1 MCEAASDLP
10 AFAANGSANGN
21 ANGSANVARRL
32 RDVGWPEAGSR
43 KPAAQASELNR
54 KQPAAAPILQVRMY
68 CTYLSLS
75 IPARLSVLS
84 PSGRRPNLQ
93 MRGHALLVLLA
104 TADALLLSGDGPS
117 SRRAKLRELARLAA
131 GGLAASCG
139 AVVLAGRPRW
149 TSPAWGGGGEEL
161 WLYSDDVATARQ
173 LASLQSAND
182 MAPARRRLE
191 SDWATLRKRPVSL
204 PEAEAAF
211 ATVLRARAAVARAEA
226 AVRAASPRWVAEVE
240 AAISP
245 NLVRELEA
253 AATVQTRSKPAPNP
267 KPNTNPNPTPNP
279 IRTQAR
285 IPNPHPL
292 RRDRPQAGNPLAT
305 SNPDPSTSP
314 NPMTNPS
321 PSPNPDQ
328 LGRC

>member
-1 MCEAASDLP
+1 
-10 AFAANGSANGN
+10 
-21 ANGSANVARRL
+21 
-32 RDVGWPEAGSR
+32 
-43 KPAAQASELNR
+43 
-54 KQPAAAPILQVRMY
+54 
-68 CTYLSLS
+68 
-75 IPARLSVLS
+75 
-84 PSGRRPNLQ
+84 
-93 MRGHALLVLLA
+93 MRAHALLVLLA

-191 SDWATLRKRPVSL
+191 SDWATLRKRPVSR

-253 AATVQTRSKPAPNP
+253 AATVQTRSKPEP
-267 KPNTNPNPTPNP
+267 PNPTRTPTPTP

-285 IPNPHPL
+285 IPTPHPL
-292 RRDRPQAGNPLAT
+292 WRDRPQAGPGQPLGQAQ
-305 SNPDPSTSP
+305 PRPQHDPQAQDKP
-314 NPMTNPS
+314 EPEPE
-321 PSPNPDQ
+321 PQP
-328 LGRC
+328 

>member
-1 MCEAASDLP
+1 M
-10 AFAANGSANGN
+10 
-21 ANGSANVARRL
+21 
-32 RDVGWPEAGSR
+32 
-43 KPAAQASELNR
+43 
-54 KQPAAAPILQVRMY
+54 
-68 CTYLSLS
+68 
-75 IPARLSVLS
+75 
-84 PSGRRPNLQ
+84 Q

-292 RRDRPQAGNPLAT
+292 RRDRPQAGNPLAE
-305 SNPDPSTSP
+305 SNPDTSTSP

>member
-1 MCEAASDLP
+1 MWAGRKPGAASRQRRRASSRGSSRTRHPLGCKFGV
-10 AFAANGSANGN
+10 AFTRSAV
-21 ANGSANVARRL
+21 SSVHK
-32 RDVGWPEAGSR
+32 V
-43 KPAAQASELNR
+43 
-54 KQPAAAPILQVRMY
+54 QVY
-68 CTYLSLS
+68 
-75 IPARLSVLS
+75 S
-84 PSGRRPNLQ
+84 PSGPKLAA
-93 MRGHALLVLLA
+93 MRAHALLVLLA

-191 SDWATLRKRPVSL
+191 SDWATLRKRPVSR

-253 AATVQTRSKPAPNP
+253 AATVQTRSKP
-267 KPNTNPNPTPNP
+267 KPDPNPNPTRTPTPTP

-285 IPNPHPL
+285 IPTPHPL
-292 RRDRPQAGNPLAT
+292 WRDRPQAGPGQPLGQAQ
-305 SNPDPSTSP
+305 PRPQHDPQAQDKP
-314 NPMTNPS
+314 EPEPE
-321 PSPNPDQ
+321 PQP
-328 LGRC
+328 

>member
-1 MCEAASDLP
+1 MRE
-10 AFAANGSANGN
+10 
-21 ANGSANVARRL
+21 
-32 RDVGWPEAGSR
+32 
-43 KPAAQASELNR
+43 
-54 KQPAAAPILQVRMY
+54 
-68 CTYLSLS
+68 
-75 IPARLSVLS
+75 PARGNLQREIRLLGFTTLHHSQRYAIPQCLD
-84 PSGRRPNLQ
+84 PSHPDTKARCAAMMTRKASAGNRGGNLQ
-93 MRGHALLVLLA
+93 MRAHVLLVLLA
-104 TADALLLSGDGPS
+104 TADALLLSGNGS

-161 WLYSDDVATARQ
+161 WLYSDDVATAQQ

-191 SDWATLRKRPVSL
+191 SDWANLRKRPVSR

-226 AVRAASPRWVAEVE
+226 AVRAASPRWAEEVE

-253 AATVQTRSKPAPNP
+253 AATVRTRSKPEPEP
-267 KPNTNPNPTPNP
+267 PDPPTT
-279 IRTQAR
+279 RTPTRARARARSRAQAR
-285 IPNPHPL
+285 SRNQAL
-292 RRDRPQAGNPLAT
+292 SRRPGAHECLFAHRGRGPRRHRLAV
-305 SNPDPSTSP
+305 
-314 NPMTNPS
+314 
-321 PSPNPDQ
+321 
-328 LGRC
+328 G

>member
-1 MCEAASDLP
+1 
-10 AFAANGSANGN
+10 
-21 ANGSANVARRL
+21 
-32 RDVGWPEAGSR
+32 
-43 KPAAQASELNR
+43 
-54 KQPAAAPILQVRMY
+54 
-68 CTYLSLS
+68 
-75 IPARLSVLS
+75 
-84 PSGRRPNLQ
+84 
-93 MRGHALLVLLA
+93 MRGHALLLVLLA

-191 SDWATLRKRPVSL
+191 SDWATLRKQPVSL

-292 RRDRPQAGNPLAT
+292 RRDRPQAGNPLAE
-305 SNPDPSTSP
+305 SNPDTSTSP